1 MTAAAAGARGR
12 ARLEWAAALA
22 ASVASVALFCW
33 VGRDT
38 WFRLDVWDFLAG
50 REAGSFESWIRP
62 HAGHLQWVTVGV
74 HRLLYGLV
82 GLDFW
87 PWYYL
92 IPVAGYAGLSL
103 LLWRALLRR
112 GADRGIAFAAYLV
125 VLVLGIAA
133 FLSSIVV
140 GGLIVMALLLWVAGR
155 LDADAAPT
163 VGARL
168 LVAGALLLMV
178 TTSSL
183 GVAGLAAC
191 LLAVALTGGLR
202 RWWWAFLPGLA
213 AYAAW
218 YAARGGSDPQGS
230 VGWGHLPSVPG
241 DALTLLGN
249 AAGRIFG
256 IDGGGLVAGALA
268 AAALAAGFGWLA
280 WKRRLRR
287 WDLVFAGALGGYLLM
302 VTLVRGAAGKIPLE
316 TARYSW
322 PIILL
327 VVPLVVPHLRFPA
340 RLPGGARAAVLLVA
354 GGFLVG
360 VNAWGRVAETN
371 AIEREA
377 FGGRVAIETVGE
389 AVAAGEP
396 AIEGLLLKND
406 LGMGMAG
413 VLTIA
418 DVRGFLADGWEP
430 APPLQFYERDRVR
443 RQLRFLPAEDPEA
456 AAALP
461 PALTSALDAPG
472 GCVEVRPGGTRR
484 FTVAQ
489 AGGFTLEAAGRDWP
503 TPVAL
508 SWKDGFGEFTQDLVV
523 TRVTGVTVA
532 APPPRGAGIVVA
544 NLGGKRL
551 TVCGVAEG

>member
-1 MTAAAAGARGR
+1 MTDAAAGARRR

-22 ASVASVALFCW
+22 AAVVSVALFCW
-33 VGRDT
+33 MGRDT

-50 REAGSFESWIRP
+50 REAGSVESWIRP

-74 HRLLYGLV
+74 HRLLYGAV

-92 IPVAGYAGLSL
+92 VPVAGYAGLSL

-112 GADRGIAFAAYLV
+112 GADRGIAFVAYLV

-155 LDADAAPT
+155 LEAGAAPS
-163 VGARL
+163 VRARL

-202 RWWWAFLPGLA
+202 RWWWAFLPGTA
-213 AYAAW
+213 VYAVW

-241 DALTLLGN
+241 DALALLGN
-249 AAGRIFG
+249 AAGRLVG
-256 IDGGGLVAGALA
+256 IDGGGLTAGALT

-280 WKRRLRR
+280 WKRRLGRG
-287 WDLVFAGALGGYLLM
+287 DLVFGGALGGYLLM

-327 VVPLVVPHLRFPA
+327 AIPLIVPHLRFPA
-340 RLPGGARAAVLLVA
+340 RAPGRVRVAVVLVA

-360 VNAWGRVAETN
+360 VNAWQRGAEIN

-389 AVAAGEP
+389 LVAAGEP
-396 AIEGLLLKND
+396 AIDGLRLKND

-413 VLTIA
+413 VLTVA
-418 DVRGFLADGWEP
+418 DVRGFLADGWKP
-430 APPLQFYERDRVR
+430 APPLPFYERDRVR
-443 RQLRFLPAEDPEA
+443 GQLRFLPTEDPEA

-461 PALTSALDAPG
+461 PALALELDAPG
-472 GCVEVRPGGTRR
+472 GCLEVRPGGTRR
-484 FTVAQ
+484 FTVAR
-489 AGGFTLEAAGRDWP
+489 AGGFTLEAAARDRP

-508 SWKDGFGEFTQDLVV
+508 SWRDQFG
-523 TRVTGVTVA
+523 
-532 APPPRGAGIVVA
+532 
-544 NLGGKRL
+544 N
-551 TVCGVAEG
+551 

>member
-1 MTAAAAGARGR
+1 MTATAAGARRG
-12 ARLEWAAALA
+12 ASLEWAAALTA
-22 ASVASVALFCW
+22 AVASVVLFCW
-33 VGRDT
+33 AGRDF

-74 HRLLYGLV
+74 HRLLYGAV

-112 GADRGIAFAAYLV
+112 GTDRGVAFVAYLV

-155 LDADAAPT
+155 LDADASGG

-168 LVAGALLLMV
+168 LVSGALLLMV

-202 RWWWAFLPGLA
+202 RWWWTFLPGVA

-230 VGWGHLPSVPG
+230 VGWGHLPSLPG

-249 AAGRIFG
+249 AVGRVFG
-256 IDGGGLVAGALA
+256 IDGGGLITGAVA
-268 AAALAAGFGWLA
+268 AAALATGLGWLA

-287 WDLVFAGALGGYLLM
+287 WDLVFGGTLGGYLLM
-302 VTLVRGAAGKIPLE
+302 VVLVRGAAGKIPLE

-327 VVPLVVPHLRFPA
+327 AVPLVVPHLRLPA
-340 RLPGGARAAVLLVA
+340 RLAGRARVAVLLVA

-360 VNAWGRVAETN
+360 MNTWDRLAETN
-371 AIEREA
+371 ALEREA

-389 AVAAGEP
+389 LVAAGEP
-396 AIEGLLLKND
+396 AIDGLRLKAD

-413 VLTIA
+413 VLTAA
-418 DVRGFLADGWEP
+418 DVRGFLGDGWEP
-430 APPLQFYERDRVR
+430 APPLQFYELDRVR
-443 RQLRFLPAEDPEA
+443 RQLRFFPLERAVEGEATVPALA
-456 AAALP
+456 AAI
-461 PALTSALDAPG
+461 DAPE
-472 GCVEVRPGGTRR
+472 GCVEMRPGGTRR
-484 FTVAQ
+484 FTVAR
-489 AGGFTLEAAGRDWP
+489 AGGFTLEAAGRDRA
-503 TPVAL
+503 TRVAL
-508 SWKDGFGEFTQDLVV
+508 SWRDPFGEFAEELVV
-523 TRVTGVTVA
+523 TRVTALMAA
-532 APPPRGAGIVVA
+532 APPAGGAGLVVS
-544 NLGGKRL
+544 NLGDKRL
-551 TVCGVAEG
+551 IVCGVTGI